1 MEILYILT
9 VIVLAV
15 AFMLFKKSE
24 EKLNFLYELFQN
36 GKGKSQKE
44 IMAFFLPMM
53 KKAKSQNL
61 DFTPNEISTCIQ
73 AIKKHSTPEELSR
86 IDKLLQRQQ
95 Q

>member
-1 MEILYILT
+1 MSENEARPLWMNDESVRNI
-9 VIVLAV
+9 
-15 AFMLFKKSE
+15 SE

-73 AIKKHSTPEELSR
+73 AIKKYSTPEELSR

>member
-1 MEILYILT
+1 MSENEARPLWMNDESVRNI
-9 VIVLAV
+9 
-15 AFMLFKKSE
+15 SE

>member
-1 MEILYILT
+1 MSENKARPLWMNDESVRNI
-9 VIVLAV
+9 
-15 AFMLFKKSE
+15 SE

>member
-1 MEILYILT
+1 MSENEARPLWMNDESVRNI
-9 VIVLAV
+9 
-15 AFMLFKKSE
+15 SE

-73 AIKKHSTPEELSR
+73 AIKKHSTREELSR